1 MARGAISWS
10 SKLQTIVCLSS
21 TEAEYIAAVEAG
33 KEILWMRNVL
43 GEFGFKQEGASSL
56 HIDNNSAISVSK
68 HLDLRF
74 FWLRDVVEAGTIQ
87 PLKIAGTEQPADC
100 LTKALPLPLIRIA
113 RERLGLVQG

>member
-1 MARGAISWS
+1 M
-10 SKLQTIVCLSS
+10 
-21 TEAEYIAAVEAG
+21 
-33 KEILWMRNVL
+33 
-43 GEFGFKQEGASSL
+43 
-56 HIDNNSAISVSK
+56 K